1 MFETCLNNCFVLYWY
16 MNEYM
21 NIAISIAKDAFSRGE
36 IPVGAVVVHKTQG
49 IVAQTSNAVEQLKDA
64 TAHAEI
70 LAIKQ
75 ACSVLGQKR
84 LTDCD
89 LYVTLEPCTMCSGAI
104 AHARLDKIIF
114 GSYDSKG
121 GGIEHGACVFSQPT
135 IHHKPEIIGGVEEII
150 CSQLMK
156 DFFKGKR

>member
-1 MFETCLNNCFVLYWY
+1 MD
-16 MNEYM
+16 EYM
-21 NIAISIAKDAFSRGE
+21 NIAISLAKYAFLRGE

-49 IVAQTSNAVEQLKDA
+49 IVAQASNAVEQLKDA
-64 TAHAEI
+64 TAHAEM

-104 AHARLDKIIF
+104 AHARLDKVIF
-114 GSYDSKG
+114 GAYDPKG

-135 IHHKPEIIGGVEEII
+135 IHHRPEVIGGVKEVI

-156 DFFKGKR
+156 DFFKDKR